1 MDLDVF
7 RGVIPFVAVAEVGSF
22 RGAAARL
29 GVSPAAISK
38 AVAKLEEEVGLALI
52 ARGGRRAA
60 LTREGADFFA
70 RCRPA
75 VAAVAGAR
83 EALAAARRE
92 PAGELVLSI
101 PQVTTALV
109 APVLTALRHRHP
121 RLSFRLHVTDE
132 RSRLAEESVD
142 VAVRIGALGESS
154 LIARRLGGTRM
165 MTVASPTYLA
175 RASPPRR
182 LADLDEHPCLALIGP
197 SGRPWPWLFASG
209 PRPVTPVLLT
219 EHGPA
224 LVDAALAGLGVAQA
238 FGFMVEGL
246 IAEGRLVALFVDE
259 IAVGPDVHAICSPGR
274 RATPRVRAAFDAFAD
289 AFAAEPRAS
298 ARAEASGRSTAR

>member
-1 MDLDVF
+1 MDLDLF
-7 RGVIPFVAVAEVGSF
+7 RGIIPFVAVAEAGSF
-22 RGAAARL
+22 RGAAAAL

-75 VAAVAGAR
+75 VAAVSGAR
-83 EALAAARRE
+83 EAVAAARRE

-109 APVLTALRHRHP
+109 APVLAALRSRHP
-121 RLSFRLHVTDE
+121 RLSFRLIVTDE
-132 RSRLAEESVD
+132 RSRLAEEAVD
-142 VAVRIGALGESS
+142 VAVRIGVLSESS

-165 MTVASPTYLA
+165 LTVAAPNYLA
-175 RASPPRR
+175 LRGAPRR
-182 LADLDEHPCLALIGP
+182 LADLDDHVCMALIGP

-209 PRPVTPVLLT
+209 PRPVTPGLIT

-224 LVDAALAGLGVAQA
+224 LVDAALAGLGITQA
-238 FGFMVEGL
+238 FGFMVEPL
-246 IAEGRLVALFVDE
+246 IAEGRLVALLDDE
-259 IAVGPDVHAICSPGR
+259 VATGPDVHAICSPGR

-289 AFAAEPRAS
+289 AFAAEPR
-298 ARAEASGRSTAR
+298 RGASGRAV